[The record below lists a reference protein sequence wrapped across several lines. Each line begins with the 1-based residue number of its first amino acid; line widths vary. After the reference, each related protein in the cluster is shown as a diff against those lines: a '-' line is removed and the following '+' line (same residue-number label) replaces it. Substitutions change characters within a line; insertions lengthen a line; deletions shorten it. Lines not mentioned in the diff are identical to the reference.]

1 MRWNVLAGRI
11 LQFCEQIEKNP
22 DSHWAVQAFVTT
34 PHGKKIVETM
44 IENAKKRE
52 ANSQLLA
59 DIDVCLEEFLVSNLW
74 ELSLYNRFCFFPFRP
89 RLTRPGLKGLRFSS
103 LDFFKL
109 NPTSYSFAVL
119 SLSISRVR
127 LKPT

>member
-34 PHGKKIVETM
+34 QHGKKIVETM

-74 ELSLYNRFCFFPFRP
+74 ELSLYNRFCFFSFQTQTHTPWIEGSKIQQP
-89 RLTRPGLKGLRFSS
+89 R
-103 LDFFKL
+103 FFQIES
-109 NPTSYSFAVL
+109 NV
-119 SLSISRVR
+119 I
-127 LKPT
+127 